1 VTAIAML
8 ENDATEVPPL
18 NFHMEIPLP
27 AVLCQ

>member
-1 VTAIAML
+1 ML